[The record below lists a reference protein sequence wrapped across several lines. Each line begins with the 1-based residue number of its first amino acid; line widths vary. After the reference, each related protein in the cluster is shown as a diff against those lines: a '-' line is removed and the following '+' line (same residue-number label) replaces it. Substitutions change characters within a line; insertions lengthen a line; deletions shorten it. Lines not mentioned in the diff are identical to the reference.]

1 MPLHQYRNPNAAP
14 RRSSRRR
21 PLYVDRFEVIGRL
34 VSVDSDRQEIEVE
47 DERSPRSV
55 MVELKGARL
64 RNVFDADG
72 DGRHSVRDLFPGD
85 RVRVITRSGVHGRRV
100 QARTLWRLGPRG
112 PLGGLRGLV
121 A

>member
-14 RRSSRRR
+14 PKLERRR
-21 PLYVDRFEVIGRL
+21 PRYVDRFEVIGRL
-34 VSVDSDRQEIEVE
+34 VAMDSDRQEIEVE
-47 DERSPRSV
+47 DERSPRSILV
-55 MVELKGARL
+55 DLKGAKL

-85 RVRVITRSGVHGRRV
+85 RVRVITRSGVSGGRV

-112 PLGGLRGLV
+112 PLGGLRRI
-121 A
+121 AA